1 MRLGKFTLLLLA
13 LLISLNACGT
23 GQAVQPAE
31 DSREITLKKAE
42 DLLAQP
48 DKVAVTSHYS
58 AYAYASEEQFEK
70 MADLLSDIDIS
81 AFTQITQE
89 EERKQSYDETPNMV
103 IDKGEKS
110 FLFTIK
116 VSDDSEVFLIFQRHL
131 HYKNEA
137 EFAEEFSR
145 PKEENEKLILRGP
158 YSAIPNIRQFE
169 DVINEIAFDRSDPER
184 CAEVTVLAESKSAEY
199 AERLLKPGMTFIL
212 NKSNTAAL
220 KALLDGGASSTPK
233 KTEAVSEENFDLK
246 IRVGD
251 STYLFDTSTNTYEVN
266 GEDTFILQ
274 DGKSIQRYLY

>member
-1 MRLGKFTLLLLA
+1 MLLPIWPLMSGLIWIQQYNNRRVGDLMRLGKFTLLLLA

-110 FLFTIK
+110 FYSRSRSVTTAKFSSSFNVIYTIK
-116 VSDDSEVFLIFQRHL
+116 MKRSSRKSFLVR
-131 HYKNEA
+131 
-137 EFAEEFSR
+137 R
-145 PKEENEKLILRGP
+145 
-158 YSAIPNIRQFE
+158 
-169 DVINEIAFDRSDPER
+169 
-184 CAEVTVLAESKSAEY
+184 
-199 AERLLKPGMTFIL
+199 
-212 NKSNTAAL
+212 
-220 KALLDGGASSTPK
+220 K
-233 KTEAVSEENFDLK
+233 KTKNLYC
-246 IRVGD
+246 GD
-251 STYLFDTSTNTYEVN
+251 PIALFQTS
-266 GEDTFILQ
+266 GSLRM
-274 DGKSIQRYLY
+274 S